1 MLFAWKS
8 WAKCTK
14 MQGDEWKR
22 HCFGRTKRRWKPWN
36 RRKSWQKSGAEI
48 MQGHQ
53 SREAKWCKM
62 HHLMLTFHLK
72 GIWKTRKNLRFD
84 GFKVLKYSRM
94 ARGEMI
100 FCKLYLTKWTSK
112 TLLESVQH
120 VRKPFCTRREWSTRR
135 FQRTWIWRKVI
146 EIGINLSGVWLT
158 KSMKQRRGNR
168 D

>member
-14 MQGDEWKR
+14 MLGNEWER
-22 HCFGRTKRRWKPWN
+22 GCFRQTKGRRMRWNGWE
-36 RRKSWQKSGAEI
+36 KSQKHSPENA
-48 MQGHQ
+48 QLQQ
-53 SREAKWCKM
+53 SSEAKWCKM
-62 HHLMLTFHLK
+62 HHLMLTFYLK

-84 GFKVLKYSRM
+84 GFKVLKYARM